1 MDPKTAE
8 FVELIKKCIDDK
20 QGFDIEAIDVKGL
33 TSLADV
39 FIIASGSSDRTVQA
53 IADNIEDTAAKL
65 GIEPIG
71 REGRQG
77 GRWILLDY
85 NQVVVHIFHQEERAF
100 YNLERLWSDGRKL

>member
-1 MDPKTAE
+1 MDQKTAE
-8 FVELIKKCIDDK
+8 FVELVKKSIEDK
-20 QGFDIEAIDVKGL
+20 QGFDIEAIDVKDL

-39 FIIASGSSDRTVQA
+39 FVIASGSSDRTVQA
-53 IADNIEDTAAKL
+53 IADNIEDNATKL

-85 NQVVVHIFHQEERAF
+85 NQVVIHIFHQEERNF
-100 YNLERLWSDGRKL
+100 YNLERLWSDGRKV

>member
-1 MDPKTAE
+1 MDLKIEE
-8 FVELIKKCIDDK
+8 FVESIKKWIDDK

-53 IADNIEDTAAKL
+53 IADNIEDNAAKL
-65 GIEPIG
+65 GIEPVG
-71 REGRQG
+71 REGRQE

-85 NQVVVHIFHQEERAF
+85 NHIVIHIFHQEERNF